1 MLYEDNSPLHDILW
15 WIRYFRST
23 FSIDR
28 VNIFADVSIFAN
40 SWVRKTL
47 HFIYKL
53 IQQNSL
59 VKQILFN

>member
-15 WIRYFRST
+15 WIWYFRST